1 MAMSSRNTP
10 ITGKDEIKRRRDR
23 WPSTKNRNINRLS
36 LTANKTKLINRAS
49 LTETLSIAKS
59 FEVGT
64 KQEEET
70 AKEQAKITKAE
81 YGFQ

>member
-1 MAMSSRNTP
+1 MSSKNTP
-10 ITGKDEIKRRRDR
+10 ITGKEDVKRKRDR
-23 WPSTKNRNINRLS
+23 WHSIRDRKINRYS
-36 LTANKTKLINRAS
+36 LTVNKTKPSNCAS

-64 KQEEET
+64 KQVEET

-81 YGFQ
+81 YSLQ